1 MDENESGKDPTRRCR
16 KRERNGEKGAVL
28 TADGD
33 GENEER
39 ERREAGADRERNL
52 SIADEFNGVAFRYI
66 PVELTA

>member
-1 MDENESGKDPTRRCR
+1 MGRR
-16 KRERNGEKGAVL
+16 GAVL

-39 ERREAGADRERNL
+39 ERREREAGADRERNL
-52 SIADEFNGVAFRYI
+52 SIADEFNGVAFRCI